1 MSKVRRSVGGESPD
15 NRAAGV
21 LRFLTELI
29 GWVATPWAL
38 ASASIVLSAVSVIV
52 LIGLPAVIGTPGDR
66 PSPVAVPGAVTIT
79 MMVVEFAAAAIS
91 VWFIWWPAIGVVV
104 LLLVVAAVVAGLPR
118 WRWLLAYDRRR
129 RSA

>member
-1 MSKVRRSVGGESPD
+1 MSEVRRSVGGESPD
-15 NRAAGV
+15 SRTAGV

-29 GWVATPWAL
+29 GWVAAPWAL
-38 ASASIVLSAVSVIV
+38 ASASIVLSVVSVLV

-66 PSPVAVPGAVTIT
+66 NTPIAVPGLVTIA
-79 MMVVEFAAAAIS
+79 MMLLEFAAAAVS
-91 VWFIWWPAIGVVV
+91 PWFIWHPAIAAVI
-104 LLLVVAAVVAGLPR
+104 LLLVVAAIVAGLPR